1 MTADVESNS
10 ETSSSAPPLVLRV
23 ALWAAVVITVVI
35 VAASFVLSFSALWD
49 LATLAGLPRELSW
62 LWPVVVD
69 GTILQATISV
79 VALAPYEE
87 QRSGR
92 RFFWSV
98 LAVSAM
104 VSIASN
110 ALHAVVTDAAVLP
123 PLLAAAIATAAPISL
138 LAATHGIAV
147 LFQSKVRVA
156 APVRRQAP
164 EQAPVEALVDPA
176 PELPTAD
183 EQHSV
188 STPEVEQPV
197 VVEQDSWDHVA
208 ADMTRDQLTTRPA
221 AEVAQ
226 ILRLRY
232 ERDLS
237 KTQIA
242 RELRLHHSTVGRV
255 IDASAGVLRPQAS
268 VDAPLGR
275 RRSVPRH
282 DPAAGVLSAVR

>member
-1 MTADVESNS
+1 MTVDVESNS

-23 ALWAAVVITVVI
+23 ALWAAVVITIVI

-98 LAVSAM
+98 LAVSAI

-110 ALHAVVTDAAVLP
+110 ALHAVVTDAAELP

-147 LFQSKVRVA
+147 LFQSKVQVA
-156 APVRRQAP
+156 GPVRRH
-164 EQAPVEALVDPA
+164 VEMAAVAVLVDPA
-176 PELPTAD
+176 PELPEAE
-183 EQHSV
+183 EQDSV
-188 STPEVEQPV
+188 STPDTDQPV
-197 VVEQDSWDHVA
+197 VVEQDSWDRVA

-232 ERDLS
+232 QSDLS

-268 VDAPLGR
+268 VDTPLGR